1 MLNSAMCLPPTLNF
15 FPCPRGTLWISATF
29 RNTATAHLLKRT
41 LLASCTAKLWP
52 SSGIASVL
60 SFMWLLN
67 LKTIVLELLM
77 SIVATAVVSELYLGC
92 RFVGQFLKLALCLKK
107 YSGCNLPAYDGSV
120 NRRCQANGLRLLLD
134 PTASAYTRDTRSFF
148 STQVATAFTRGNQFI
163 RAPAAGCCNGS
174 SE

>member
-1 MLNSAMCLPPTLNF
+1 
-15 FPCPRGTLWISATF
+15 
-29 RNTATAHLLKRT
+29 
-41 LLASCTAKLWP
+41 
-52 SSGIASVL
+52 
-60 SFMWLLN
+60 MWLLN
-67 LKTIVLELLM
+67 LKTIVLKLLM
-77 SIVATAVVSELYLGC
+77 SSVATAVVSELYLGC

-134 PTASAYTRDTRSFF
+134 PTASAYTRDTRSFLARRLQQH
-148 STQVATAFTRGNQFI
+148 SHAATQFI